1 MAKNVTI
8 GNKTYTGINKIKVRI
23 PNTETYHEFFVI
35 DDGTATENDIVS
47 GKTAYANNRK
57 VVGTY
62 QGVTQ
67 PGWEDSTGY
76 TVTIIDNGGTF
87 NLEYITT
94 SGAKPTGTFSST
106 TINDVYYIKMN
117 GYTYTNPDDQ
127 SVTFDGISKAEL
139 EAGVVLNSNITLTIN
154 SKQSIQQLE
163 APVVIAYSNTVFYWD
178 AVPNATHYE
187 IYINGVFRYTTTST
201 SYSVSGACDVSV
213 IATAPGY
220 LSSEM
225 SNIVSMVGCFV
236 KGTLIT
242 LADFTQKPVEDIT
255 YEDSLLVWNFD
266 NATFDSA
273 KPLWIMKEQQSKSYT
288 RLTFDDNTELNLVGS
303 AGRVHRVYDYD
314 NGQFQYGNYIPLNNR
329 TFKDNK
335 ATPKLISIDEIEEP
349 VSYYNII
356 TTYHMNLFANGVL
369 TSCGYNNMYPI
380 EDMAFVKDGRELVT
394 KETYGNIKDKWY
406 DGLRLGEQDLTKR
419 SVNKAHEYIS
429 KLEVLDA
436 NRH

>member
-1 MAKNVTI
+1 MAKNVTV
-8 GNKTYTGINKIKVRI
+8 GNKTYIGINKIKVRI
-23 PNTETYHEFFVI
+23 PNTETYHEFFVT

-47 GKTAYANNRK
+47 GKTAYASNRK
-57 VVGTY
+57 VIGSY
-62 QGVTQ
+62 QGETQ
-67 PGWEDSTGY
+67 PGWEGSTGY

-94 SGAKPTGTFSST
+94 SGAKPSGTFSGT

-127 SVTFDGISKAEL
+127 SVTYDGTSKEAL
-139 EAGVVLNSNITLTIN
+139 EGGVVLNSDITLTIN
-154 SKQSIQQLE
+154 SKQSIQQLA
-163 APVVIAYSNTVFYWD
+163 APVVMEYNGTDFYWD
-178 AVPNATHYE
+178 AVPNATHYD
-187 IYINGVFRYTTTST
+187 IYRDGVFYSTTTST
-201 SYSVSGACDVSV
+201 SSSVSTRYDVSV
-213 IATAPGY
+213 IATAAGY

-225 SNIVSMVGCFV
+225 SNSVSMTGCFV

-242 LADFTQKPVEDIT
+242 LDDFTQKPVEDIT

-266 NATFDSA
+266 NSTFDSA
-273 KPLWIMKEQQSKSYT
+273 KPLWIMREQQNKSYT

-303 AGRVHRVYDYD
+303 TGRVHRVYDYD
-314 NGQFQYGNYIPLNNR
+314 NSQFQYGNYIPLNNR

-335 ATPKLISIDEIEEP
+335 ATPKLISVDEIEEP

-380 EDMAFVKDGRELVT
+380 EYMAFVKDGRELVT

-419 SVNKAHEYIS
+419 SVNKAHEYIF